1 MLASMTT
8 TAGAVTLI
16 GAGSRVS
23 RARDCEHQRGHC
35 SGREEYAARDD
46 AAARSAEPGR
56 RRRLAVPFSRSRGRR
71 RRRAPFELGSLGE
84 DRALEALELR
94 ARLQPELAREQP
106 PAVAVG
112 LKRVRLPP
120 TAVQREHPLAPE
132 ALAHRVGGHERAELA
147 DDFAMAAETKQGLD
161 PVLCR
166 AKPQLLEPLDLGAG
180 EVVEGELCQRRPS
193 PELERLVEHVN
204 GLGLR
209 AVVDCTLCLDDES
222 LEALCVHGDGIG
234 AQRVAG
240 LVCHEEAAAVAGFVF
255 GLQHPA

>member
-1 MLASMTT
+1 M
-8 TAGAVTLI
+8 
-16 GAGSRVS
+16 VS
-23 RARDCEHQRGHC
+23 RAGDCEHEGDHC
-35 SGREEYAARDD
+35 SSREEYAAHDD
-46 AAARSAEPGR
+46 AAARSAEPGT
-56 RRRLAVPFSRSRGRR
+56 RRRLRGPVSRSRGRR

-106 PAVAVG
+106 AAVAVG

-132 ALAHRVGGHERAELA
+132 ALAQRVGGHERAELA
-147 DDFAMAAETKQGLD
+147 DDFAMASETEQGLD

-180 EVVEGELCQRRPS
+180 EVVEGELRQRRPS
-193 PELERLVEHVN
+193 PEPERLVEHVN

-209 AVVDCTLCLDDES
+209 AVVERTPASIDES
-222 LEALCVHGDGIG
+222 LEALCVHGDRIR

-255 GLQHPA
+255 GFQHPA